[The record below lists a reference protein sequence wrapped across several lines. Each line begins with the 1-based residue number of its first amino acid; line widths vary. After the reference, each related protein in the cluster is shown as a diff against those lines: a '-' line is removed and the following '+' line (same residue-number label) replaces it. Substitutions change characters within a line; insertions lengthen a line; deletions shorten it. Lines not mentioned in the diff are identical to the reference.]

1 MTPLLILLF
10 GIHPST
16 TVGSDLLYAATT
28 KTVGTSVHGFRGCVD
43 WCVVGRLATGSA
55 PMTVIIILLCSL
67 FGVTH
72 ENSRFLNDALGVV
85 LVITACSVIFQ
96 ARITRIFSSTLG
108 RIGERQ
114 RILLTVL
121 IGAVLGVVVTLT
133 SVGAGAIGVTAL
145 IMLYPKLPPARIV
158 GSDIA
163 HAVPLTLLA
172 GAGHW
177 RLGDVNLDLVGA
189 LLLGS
194 IPGVINMPSPRS
206 RSMLWSIARS
216 IFCSRIMRSRP
227 EPGAMPSSRCRL
239 RIRDSSC
246 GSRFSSPA
254 RDFMRAST
262 LPRASSC
269 SRVVP
274 VKCELCQPQPLIQ
287 GAALIA

>member
-1 MTPLLILLF
+1 MCLSFAHTLSGFFVGLLVGLTGVGGGSLMTPLLILLF

-16 TVGSDLLYAATT
+16 AVGSDLLYAATT
-28 KTVGTSVHGFRGCVD
+28 KAVGTSVHGFRGCVD
-43 WCVVGRLATGSA
+43 WCVVGRLTTGSA
-55 PMTVIIILLCSL
+55 PMTVITILLCSL

-96 ARITRIFSSTLG
+96 ARITRVFSSTLG

-114 RILLTVL
+114 RMLLTVL

-145 IMLYPKLPPARIV
+145 IVLYPKLPPARIV

-177 RLGDVNLDLVGA
+177 WLGDVNLDLVGA

-194 IPGVINMPSPRS
+194 IPGVILGS
-206 RSMLWSIARS
+206 LWSTR
-216 IFCSRIMRSRP
+216 
-227 EPGAMPSSRCRL
+227 MPDRALRVALAAVLLVVGVRL
-239 RIRDSSC
+239 
-246 GSRFSSPA
+246 
-254 RDFMRAST
+254 
-262 LPRASSC
+262 
-269 SRVVP
+269 VV
-274 VKCELCQPQPLIQ
+274 
-287 GAALIA
+287 